1 MSIPMNESDPLGIV
15 PVKMINPCIKECG
28 ECAECVRYMRTRC
41 PPRNVAQPT
50 EISIKS
56 RAEFYQV
63 ALREEGEAKDV
74 VAAAQR
80 DVLEAQRKLGL
91 AHEALNDAS
100 AQLTLTRDGLF
111 KACGL

>member
-1 MSIPMNESDPLGIV
+1 MSIPMNESDPLGIF

-63 ALREEGEAKDV
+63 ALREEGEAKEV
-74 VAAAQR
+74 LRKAQA
-80 DVLEAQRKLGL
+80 DL
-91 AHEALNDAS
+91 AKAEEALNDAS

>member
-1 MSIPMNESDPLGIV
+1 MSIPMNESDPLGAP
-15 PVKMINPCIKECG
+15 PVKMANPCIKECG
-28 ECAECVRYMRTRC
+28 VCAECARYMSTRC

-63 ALREEGEAKDV
+63 ALREEGEAKEV
-74 VAAAQR
+74 LRKAQA
-80 DVLEAQRKLGL
+80 DL
-91 AHEALNDAS
+91 AKAEEALNDAS